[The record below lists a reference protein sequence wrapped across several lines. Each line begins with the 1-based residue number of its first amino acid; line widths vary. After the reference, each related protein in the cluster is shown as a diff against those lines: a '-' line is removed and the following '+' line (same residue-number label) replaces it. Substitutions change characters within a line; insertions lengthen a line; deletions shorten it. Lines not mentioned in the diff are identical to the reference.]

1 MEADTK
7 KSSKI
12 INLSTLAFE
21 RDKKNANIELTNYF
35 VQKNR
40 QVKSAQL
47 ITAMKSSLS
56 KKVFSHSEANKLTD
70 FLSRKF
76 DIRGPAI
83 QYVQAGY
90 LSPVS
95 TAGKGAGDTKKRL
108 FSKTTRAGGELFHQL
123 FLRLQSAVQ
132 ENLLDYNGAR
142 VLVRDI
148 VTSYPTSRDRLK
160 R

>member
-1 MEADTK
+1 MENDKK
-7 KSSKI
+7 KSPKI
-12 INLSTLAFE
+12 ITLSTLAFE
-21 RDKKNANIELTNYF
+21 RDKRNATIELKNYF
-35 VQKNR
+35 VEKNR
-40 QVKSAQL
+40 QVKTAQL
-47 ITAMKSSLS
+47 VTAMKSSLR

-76 DIRGPAI
+76 DIREPAI

-90 LSPVS
+90 LAPVS
-95 TAGKGAGDTKKRL
+95 TANQDAGNTKKRL
-108 FSKTTRAGGELFHQL
+108 FRKTTRVGGEFFHQL

-148 VTSYPTSRDRLK
+148 VTSYPKSRGSLR